1 MSGAELSDLDRLYR
15 QGRISRR
22 QFVLGLAALGL
33 TPGTI
38 AALAGGEPVQAAEP
52 IRPEYLV
59 VITLDACRPDYLQLA
74 DMPVLNS
81 LIKSGTSYDRAWVGQ
96 LESETP
102 TGHVSL
108 STGATPR
115 HTGVIGF
122 EWRNPRTGKEA
133 LDGWPKWVRAGDL
146 ERDLKASNANS
157 IPRAVKAAEP
167 HAKIVTVS
175 SEKVHAADGMGGP
188 WADYILFHER
198 VGSGR
203 NTLLPRGMPGHTP
216 HPDFFRPAS
225 LHSHLPLT
233 SFGQWD
239 ALSDTMALHALTQF
253 RPKVLMVNLPGI
265 DVYGHAAGGPVN
277 EFVMRQ
283 VVEGADRSLGRIM
296 DAYRRAGIVEKTLV
310 VVVGDHGMV
319 SNTHTVAKETVQRA
333 VTAAGGRYFFH
344 TGGTAAD
351 IYLHNPW
358 HARAVAEQVA
368 RIPHVA
374 GAYYLARHGNTR
386 EYVRVPGATMDPEI
400 ERSYHYLLSTY
411 LGPTSP
417 DVVGVYRENTIG
429 EAYDVARGDH
439 GGLNWGAQH
448 VPLVL
453 SGPGIASGVVSH
465 FPARLIDV
473 APTVLRRLGIKPS
486 RMDGV
491 VLADALTDA
500 TAAEVAAQTALAAPL
515 TAIQDGIMAAA
526 EADIAADQKAH
537 AHPPVLP
544 YTRP

>member
-233 SFGQWD
+233 SFFQWD

-374 GAYYLARHGNTR
+374 GAYYLAR
-386 EYVRVPGATMDPEI
+386 
-400 ERSYHYLLSTY
+400 
-411 LGPTSP
+411 
-417 DVVGVYRENTIG
+417 RENTIG